1 MTSTMKGVRERSEE
15 VRVDP
20 AVVAVALPWNWH
32 FDRRETSF
40 VDRWARC
47 VRIQSAPLRLQQAA
61 QVPANRPF
69 VVVIAERV
77 HAHEAWQVGVGV
89 AGARHQ
95 EIRANQ
101 RDHAPM
107 TVETDGEQDE
117 LPGEEVVHPAPLG

>member
-1 MTSTMKGVRERSEE
+1 MTSTMSGVRERSEE

-61 QVPANRPF
+61 QVPANRAF
-69 VVVIAERV
+69 VVVI
-77 HAHEAWQVGVGV
+77 
-89 AGARHQ
+89 
-95 EIRANQ
+95 
-101 RDHAPM
+101 
-107 TVETDGEQDE
+107 VE
-117 LPGEEVVHPAPLG
+117 